1 MGLTFPDT
9 PYGHGVD
16 VEPTLPYERDVVV
29 HRIATMIELL
39 ERSCSKTITLAQG
52 APSKMRKVV
61 GFALDYLPHDD
72 PAVAGIIPLMF
83 SKAAVDRL
91 ELIDALEDLADAL
104 DVE

>member
-1 MGLTFPDT
+1 M
-9 PYGHGVD
+9 
-16 VEPTLPYERDVVV
+16 EPTLPYERDVVV

-39 ERSCSKTITLAQG
+39 ERSCLKQITLAQG

-83 SKAAVDRL
+83 SKAAVDRMD
-91 ELIDALEDLADAL
+91 LIDALEDLADAL
-104 DVE
+104 DVG

>member
-1 MGLTFPDT
+1 M
-9 PYGHGVD
+9 
-16 VEPTLPYERDVVV
+16 EPTLPYERDVVV
-29 HRIATMIELL
+29 HRIGTMIELL
-39 ERSCSKTITLAQG
+39 ERSCSKTIPLAQG
-52 APSKMRKVV
+52 APSKIRKVV

-72 PAVAGIIPLMF
+72 PAVAGVIPLMF